1 MTLLIWEY
9 GGALPP
15 PEKRIY
21 DISSGIVCESDNYLS
36 NIHNPGQTSRKLS
49 SGSTLLDRVIPN
61 PIFITINPALT
72 PSPSPKLGR
81 GEPEPEAKA
90 G

>member
-36 NIHNPGQTSRKLS
+36 NIHNPGQTSRKLC
-49 SGSTLLDRVIPN
+49 SGSTLLDRVSLGV
-61 PIFITINPALT
+61 AGLMYEM
-72 PSPSPKLGR
+72 PSKFKVGVIHELPLP
-81 GEPEPEAKA
+81 
-90 G
+90 